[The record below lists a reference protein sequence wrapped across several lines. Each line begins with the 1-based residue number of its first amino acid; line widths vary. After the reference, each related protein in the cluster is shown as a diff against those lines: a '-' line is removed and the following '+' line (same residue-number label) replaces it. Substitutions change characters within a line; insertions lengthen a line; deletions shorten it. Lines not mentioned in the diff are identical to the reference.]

1 MDYRKRDFLGVLA
14 AAVIAAPV
22 GIFAQATFAQQGTA
36 RRPAMPGDNFPD
48 ISMQPPSVD
57 PKRIQEHNQKVILED
72 IQKLYKLAGELKD
85 EVEKTDSK
93 NTLSLTMVQK
103 AKEVE
108 KLAKQIANL
117 AIG

>member
-1 MDYRKRDFLGVLA
+1 MDQQKRDLISALTV
-14 AAVIAAPV
+14 AVMVAPLM
-22 GIFAQATFAQQGTA
+22 IFARGAFARQGTG
-36 RRPAMPGDNFPD
+36 RRPPMPGENLPD
-48 ISMQPPSVD
+48 ASMQPPSVD
-57 PKRIQEHNQKVILED
+57 PRRIQEQNQKKILED
-72 IQKLYKLAGELKD
+72 IEKLYKLAGELKD

-93 NTLSLTMVQK
+93 NTLSLAMIQK